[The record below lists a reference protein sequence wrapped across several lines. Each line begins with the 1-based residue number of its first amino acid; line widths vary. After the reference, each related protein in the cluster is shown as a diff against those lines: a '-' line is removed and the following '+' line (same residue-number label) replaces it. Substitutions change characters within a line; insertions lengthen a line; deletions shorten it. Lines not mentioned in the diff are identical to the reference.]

1 MGTGCCLLDVDC
13 HPQRNNDHLLREGAV
28 MLAAIVFNS
37 LLFCLFLWMGTQLI
51 WAAWETYATFRTA
64 RQYTALLKAIAEVN
78 ARMVRQQ
85 ASLTLSPNEY
95 RRLD

>member
-1 MGTGCCLLDVDC
+1 
-13 HPQRNNDHLLREGAV
+13 
-28 MLAAIVFNS
+28 MLAAAIYNC
-37 LLFCLFLWMGTQLI
+37 LLGSILLYIGIQLI
-51 WAAWETYATFRTA
+51 WASWEVYATFREA

>member
-1 MGTGCCLLDVDC
+1 
-13 HPQRNNDHLLREGAV
+13 

-37 LLFCLFLWMGTQLI
+37 LLFCLFLWMGIQLI
-51 WAAWETYATFRTA
+51 WAGWEAYATLREA
-64 RQYTALLKAIAEVN
+64 RQYTTLLRAIAEVN
-78 ARMVRQQ
+78 ARMARQQ